1 MPALPTLHRLL
12 VVSPHLDDGVFSCG
26 QLLAAH
32 PGSHV
37 LTVFA
42 GVPPPEVALTEWDA
56 QCGFDSSEQAMA
68 SRHHEDREALARLG
82 ARPVWLSF
90 LDSQY
95 GRTPAATEIEAA
107 LRPAVEALAP
117 DAVLLP
123 MGLFHSDHALVHDAC
138 LRLMR
143 RGTTELWLAY
153 EDALYR
159 RMPGL
164 LQQRLAALGKAG
176 ICATPATP
184 ARTGALSAKQRAVQ
198 AYASQL
204 RAFGPS
210 GHADTEAPER
220 LWQLSLPA
228 PARMRQPAR
237 DTAQEEEPHAAP

>member
-1 MPALPTLHRLL
+1 MPTLPALLHPL

-42 GVPPPEVALTEWDA
+42 GVPPPEVALTPWDA
-56 QCGFDSSEQAMA
+56 QCGFDSGEQAITV
-68 SRHHEDREALARLG
+68 RHQEDREALARLD
-82 ARPVWLSF
+82 AKPVWLSF

-95 GRTPAATEIEAA
+95 GYTPTVAELEAA
-107 LRPAVEALAP
+107 LRPALESIRP

-123 MGLFHSDHALVHDAC
+123 LGLFHSDHALVHEAC
-138 LRLMR
+138 LRLMKR
-143 RGTTELWLAY
+143 SPPALWLAY

-164 LQQRLAALGKAG
+164 LQQRLGALSKHG
-176 ICATPATP
+176 ICATPAAP
-184 ARTGALSAKQRAVQ
+184 RASGSAAAKRRAVQ

-204 RAFGPS
+204 RAFGP
-210 GHADTEAPER
+210 GGYADTEAPEGY
-220 LWQLSLPA
+220 WQLTPA
-228 PARMRQPAR
+228 PKPRARRTPRIAR
-237 DTAQEEEPHAAP
+237 EEAHGMH